1 MRKTIYFYSSGICQL
16 GQEISIM
23 NIKCLLQSTIKTM
36 INDPHKMS
44 ALLTQ
49 RPPSIKAP
57 PSQTMYVISQ
67 QYTNSYVSLIFILL

>member
-1 MRKTIYFYSSGICQL
+1 MRKIIYFSGIRQL

-23 NIKCLLQSTIKTM
+23 NVKCLLQATIMTM
-36 INDPHKMS
+36 ISDLHKMS

-67 QYTNSYVSLIFILL
+67 Q

>member
-1 MRKTIYFYSSGICQL
+1 MGKIIYSSAIRQL

-23 NIKCLLQSTIKTM
+23 NVKCLLQSTIKTM
-36 INDPHKMS
+36 INNLHKMS

-57 PSQTMYVISQ
+57 PSQTMYVIGQ
-67 QYTNSYVSLIFILL
+67 Q